1 MEKEE
6 WKVID
11 AELDLELLNSVS
23 RLEKRIENIEQ
34 LESIKY
40 PTHLKEL
47 INDLMDRVDEL
58 EFKVANKNYD

>member
-11 AELDLELLNSVS
+11 AELDLELLNSVTM
-23 RLEKRIENIEQ
+23 LEKRIKNIEQ

-58 EFKVANKNYD
+58 EFKLANKNYD

>member
-1 MEKEE
+1 MEKDN
-6 WKVID
+6 KVD
-11 AELDLELLNSVS
+11 YLELIKLV
-23 RLEKRIENIEQ
+23 EKRIEYIEQ

-58 EFKVANKNYD
+58 EFKLANKNYD